1 MKLPEISVKRPVM
14 TLMVFLAVLVIGS
27 ISFRSLKLDLLPRI
41 EPPVITVITPWP
53 GASASDVEQR
63 ITKVMENSLS
73 MLEGVDDLISRSLD
87 NISVV
92 SVKFKWG
99 VDLDVRAGDVRDAVN
114 FAKRELPSDAE
125 ESVVLRITSGTV
137 PVVEVALTAE
147 RSYQGLYHFVDKNVV
162 EELSRVPGVGQV
174 LIFGGVAREIQV
186 LLDADRLEAYGL
198 SPDAIAGVLER
209 ENLNIPSGSM
219 KEGRTEY
226 FIRVPGRFT
235 SVEEIRNTVVGVVK
249 GNAVRV
255 GDVAEVRDGYKEL
268 TMNGW
273 KDDQAAV
280 VMIVMKNSDANT
292 IEVSR
297 AVLDRLSRLKEESFP
312 SDVKYD
318 VVLDTADFIMNS
330 ITNLSVSLTP

>member
-1 MKLPEISVKRPVM
+1 M
-14 TLMVFLAVLVIGS
+14 TLMVFLVLVIGS
-27 ISFRSLKLDLLPRI
+27 ISFRSLKLTCCRRSNPRHNGDH
-41 EPPVITVITPWP
+41 PWP

-162 EELSRVPGVGQV
+162 EELSGFRVGQV
-174 LIFGGVAREIQV
+174 DLRGVAREIQV
-186 LLDADRLEAYGL
+186 SSADRLEAYGL
-198 SPDAIAGVLER
+198 SPDAIAGMLER
-209 ENLNIPSGSM
+209 
-219 KEGRTEY
+219 RTS
-226 FIRVPGRFT
+226 T
-235 SVEEIRNTVVGVVK
+235 SP
-249 GNAVRV
+249 
-255 GDVAEVRDGYKEL
+255 
-268 TMNGW
+268 
-273 KDDQAAV
+273 
-280 VMIVMKNSDANT
+280 
-292 IEVSR
+292 R
-297 AVLDRLSRLKEESFP
+297 AP
-312 SDVKYD
+312 
-318 VVLDTADFIMNS
+318 
-330 ITNLSVSLTP
+330 